1 MQHFAMYAAFQQ
13 DFNLILLVLGSLVV
27 RLLLALATA
36 RAMPRVFRNLQ
47 HNS

>member
-1 MQHFAMYAAFQQ
+1 MQYFAKYAAFQQ

-27 RLLLALATA
+27 HLLLALATA
-36 RAMPRVFRNLQ
+36 RAMPRVLRNLQ

>member
-1 MQHFAMYAAFQQ
+1 MQHLAKYAASQQ

-27 RLLLALATA
+27 RLLLALATV
-36 RAMPRVFRNLQ
+36 RAMPRVLRNLL